1 MLVLFDN
8 TFEDPVVLS
17 YLKIHVG
24 EQFNGI

>member
-24 EQFNGI
+24 KQFNAI

>member
-1 MLVLFDN
+1 MLVLFGN
-8 TFEDPVVLS
+8 TFEDPPVLS

>member
-8 TFEDPVVLS
+8 TFEDPAVLS

-24 EQFNGI
+24 EQFNDI

>member
-1 MLVLFDN
+1 MLVWFDN
-8 TFEDPVVLS
+8 TFEDPEVLS

>member
-8 TFEDPVVLS
+8 TFEDPAVLS